1 MFQVPGSETLLPAV
15 QIPTAATSALGVWVG
30 GYVSVRLT
38 EPIDAACVQME
49 AGTDLTP
56 HPELDGAGPAGRWF
70 ALDGVTALHGDYRP
84 PRTLPA
90 NFTLAR
96 LATLLPGTVVNV
108 GSVAVEAVRGVIA
121 ERLEYVLGPWPLVR
135 SYDDSRT
142 HHEGQA

>member
-15 QIPTAATSALGVWVG
+15 QIPTAATSALGSWVG

-49 AGTDLTP
+49 GGTDASLP
-56 HPELDGAGPAGRWF
+56 PDLAGAGPAGRWF

-90 NFTLAR
+90 HFSLAR

-108 GSVAVEAVRGVIA
+108 GSVVVHADRGA
-121 ERLEYVLGPWPLVR
+121 ASECLEYVLGPWPLVR
-135 SYDDSRT
+135 SYDDSRA
-142 HHEGQA
+142 HHEGP